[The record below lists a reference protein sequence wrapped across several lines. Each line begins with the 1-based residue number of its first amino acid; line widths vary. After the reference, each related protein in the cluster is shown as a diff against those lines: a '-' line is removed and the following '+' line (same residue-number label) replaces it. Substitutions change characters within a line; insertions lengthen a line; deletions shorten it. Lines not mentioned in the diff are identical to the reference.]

1 MEVSVETAWI
11 LAVALIA
18 LRVAAVF
25 ALTPLFASAGVP
37 ANVRVLFVFALAI
50 VIMSAL
56 AMKPLPVIVTLGQLL
71 AAAVTEVVVGAAL
84 AFGVFTAFATFQLA
98 GRVLDFQLGFGLAN
112 LIDPAT
118 RTSAPLLGT
127 FLNLLAVAVFFAVDG
142 HHLLIRGIVFSLEQ
156 IPPGSSLP
164 QLDAGAMVAQF
175 GAMFLYAAALAAPV
189 MVVILLIDIVM
200 AVIARTMP
208 QVNVFIV
215 GLPLKIFAGLV
226 VLAISL
232 RYLAPVM
239 KNIFEQLFNYWHVLM
254 GG

>member
-1 MEVSVETAWI
+1 MEVSMETAWI

-18 LRVAAVF
+18 LRIAAIF
-25 ALTPLFASAGVP
+25 ALTPFFAAAGVP
-37 ANVRVLFVFALAI
+37 GNVRVLFVVALA
-50 VIMSAL
+50 VLMMSTVA
-56 AMKPLPVIVTLGQLL
+56 AKPLPVIATLGQLVS
-71 AAAVTEVVVGAAL
+71 AAVTEIVVGSAL
-84 AFGVFTAFATFQLA
+84 AFGVFATFATFQLA
-98 GRVLDFQLGFGLAN
+98 GRLLDFQLGFGVAN

-127 FLNLLAVAVFFAVDG
+127 FLNMLAVTVFFAVDA
-142 HHLLIRGIVFSLEQ
+142 HHLLISGIVFSLEQ
-156 IPPGSSLP
+156 IPPGTTLP
-164 QLDAGAMVAQF
+164 QMDGAAMVAQF
-175 GAMFLYAAALAAPV
+175 GSMFVYAAALAAPV
-189 MVVILLIDIVM
+189 MVVILMIDVVM

-232 RYLAPVM
+232 RYMAPVM
-239 KNIFEQLFNYWHVLM
+239 KSIFEQLFNYWHAVL